1 MFISRT
7 KSFGAGS
14 PQGNTPPP
22 RPTTPSRWAKRKSQE
37 PGNSG
42 RCALR
47 TPSASSCGLRSSI
60 VVGWWSIVGD
70 MASRI
75 TALVRCAANPY
86 PPSPPPV
93 CVRKRGLVQD
103 LSALWV
109 DTLSSWWLTRRKSV
123 HKLRRCAF
131 DPLVL
136 LPAWTIWNHRN
147 GKVFRNV
154 FMQPSA

>member
-1 MFISRT
+1 MSISQT

-22 RPTTPSRWAKRKSQE
+22 RPMTHSRWAKRKSQE

-75 TALVRCAANPY
+75 TALVRCAANPSNLSTISSSSVRTQARSGSRPFSVMGGY
-86 PPSPPPV
+86 AFFMVANQEEVGSQVASMCLRPPGSSNGMDHLESP
-93 CVRKRGLVQD
+93 
-103 LSALWV
+103 
-109 DTLSSWWLTRRKSV
+109 
-123 HKLRRCAF
+123 
-131 DPLVL
+131 
-136 LPAWTIWNHRN
+136 
-147 GKVFRNV
+147 
-154 FMQPSA
+154 